1 MKLIKK
7 AVKKINKPLV
17 GDIVRIKF
25 YYDDGRGGECT
36 IAKASVVKV
45 NRVTF
50 DFKKNNGDI
59 YRIKFNDP
67 RIVDGGDEYEKYE
80 MDDDRTGPLAY
91 LMDAR

>member
-7 AVKKINKPLV
+7 AAKKINKPLV
-17 GDIVRIKF
+17 GDVVRIKF
-25 YYDDGRGGECT
+25 FYNDGRGGEEKIT
-36 IAKASVVKV
+36 KATVIKV

-67 RIVDGGDEYEKYE
+67 AIIDDGDEYEE
-80 MDDDRTGPLAY
+80 DEENAF
-91 LMDAR
+91 A

>member
-7 AVKKINKPLV
+7 ATKKINKPLV

-25 YYDDGRGGECT
+25 FYDDGRGVECT
-36 IAKASVVKV
+36 IAQATVVKV

-67 RIVDGGDEYEKYE
+67 DIVDDGDEYEEYE
-80 MDDDRTGPLAY
+80 ETAFV
-91 LMDAR
+91 

>member
-7 AVKKINKPLV
+7 ATKKINIPLV

-25 YYDDGRGGECT
+25 FHDDGRGGECT
-36 IAKASVVKV
+36 IAKATVVKV

-67 RIVDGGDEYEKYE
+67 HIVDDGDEYEEYE
-80 MDDDRTGPLAY
+80 ETAF
-91 LMDAR
+91 A